1 MLANFWRNWDNLEI
15 SKKDLMP
22 RLRLQVWSLRRVK
35 YTINDVDAYSNFL
48 LILIIIVLLKVMP
61 LV

>member
-15 SKKDLMP
+15 SKKGLML

-35 YTINDVDAYSNFL
+35 YTINDVDAYSNFR

>member
-15 SKKDLMP
+15 SKKGLML

-35 YTINDVDAYSNFL
+35 YTITDVDAYSNFR